1 MKFPLHC
8 KISSSTGI
16 RKYCAIALLCA
27 PSICW
32 AVSASGPSGASRPHA
47 HGKSVEAKTDVS
59 KSAQAKA
66 AHSAEASPAPAVQ
79 STTAGESARTAK
91 APKPADAPAT
101 PATVSLESGQLTVK
115 ANNSDLGEILQK
127 VASISGMKIDGLE
140 KSARVFGAY
149 GPGNPHDILA
159 DLLAGSNYNFMMVGN
174 TADGAPRRL
183 LLTAKN
189 NIAPSLDPAGPSAA
203 EPSDNGES
211 DRAQPLQTESAEPSR
226 PAEPG
231 QAAQSAQSS
240 DPGADTPGADTPDA
254 DTPDAEPLG
263 PGAVAHPPPPAPED
277 PQQRM
282 QQKLQQLQKMHE
294 QGQQDA
300 PQ

>member
-1 MKFPLHC
+1 
-8 KISSSTGI
+8 
-16 RKYCAIALLCA
+16 
-27 PSICW
+27 
-32 AVSASGPSGASRPHA
+32 
-47 HGKSVEAKTDVS
+47 
-59 KSAQAKA
+59 
-66 AHSAEASPAPAVQ
+66 
-79 STTAGESARTAK
+79 
-91 APKPADAPAT
+91 
-101 PATVSLESGQLTVK
+101 VSLESGQLTVK

-149 GPGNPHDILA
+149 GPGNPRDILA

-189 NIAPSLDPAGPSAA
+189 NIAPSLDPAGPGPA

-211 DRAQPLQTESAEPSR
+211 DRAQPLQPESAEPSR

-231 QAAQSAQSS
+231 QPAQSAQSS
-240 DPGADTPGADTPDA
+240 EPGADTS
-254 DTPDAEPLG
+254 DAEPLG
-263 PGAVAHPPPPAPED
+263 PGAVAHPPPPASDD